1 MQPSHPRQLGTPRRW
16 IDMFRKVVQSYKP
29 EKTLTDCGEGR
40 RRVYG
45 GVGSPSSQSVQS
57 LFECR
62 GEQRSALHSCPI
74 DRLPPCHRP
83 TIAASLIR
91 GRRSADGSCRV

>member
-1 MQPSHPRQLGTPRRW
+1 VQPSHPRQLGTPRRW